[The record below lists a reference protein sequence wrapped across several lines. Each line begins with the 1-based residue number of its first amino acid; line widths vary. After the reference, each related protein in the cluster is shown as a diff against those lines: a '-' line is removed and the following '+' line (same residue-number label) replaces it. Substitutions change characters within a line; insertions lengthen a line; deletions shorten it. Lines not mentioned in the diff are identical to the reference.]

1 MPSYECTFIRI
12 HLTCGVIAIK
22 SQEFAKLL
30 HQSIE
35 RGEYRETG
43 KLPTEEELIASYG
56 VTRYCVRGAVGQLVS
71 LGELY
76 PVQGSGM
83 YVRESKREG
92 CLSISG
98 TPGLTADLG
107 EDRLRTEAK
116 SIELVGATGDLAKR
130 MKCAEG
136 TEVYQLLRLRYV
148 DERPFDLEYSWYLK
162 SIVRYL
168 NREIA
173 EGSIYRYLREDVGI
187 AIAFS
192 DKILR
197 TEKLD
202 ASDAKLLELPEGD
215 PALIVE
221 DDAYTSNGQLFNASR
236 NLYDWRRAKFFTL
249 SQTK

>member
-1 MPSYECTFIRI
+1 M
-12 HLTCGVIAIK
+12 IAVK
-22 SQEFAKLL
+22 TQEFAKLL

-43 KLPTEEELIASYG
+43 KLPTEDELIATYG
-56 VTRYCVRGAVGQLVS
+56 VTRYCVRGAVSQLVS

-92 CLSISG
+92 CLSVNG
-98 TPGLTADLG
+98 VPGLTADFG
-107 EDRLRTEAK
+107 EGRLRTEAK
-116 SIELVGATGDLAKR
+116 SIELIGATGDLAKR

-148 DERPFDLEYSWYLK
+148 DEKPFDLEYSWYLK
-162 SIVRYL
+162 SIVRYM

-187 AIAFS
+187 TIAFS
-192 DKILR
+192 DKIMR
-197 TEKLD
+197 IEKLGAFD
-202 ASDAKLLELPEGD
+202 AELLGLPEGD

-221 DDAYTSNGQLFNASR
+221 DDAYTSNCQLFNASK
-236 NLYDWRRAKFFTL
+236 NLYDWTRAKFFTL
-249 SQTK
+249 SQIK